1 MIYSITIN
9 SEHGTTSNIPYISD
23 GKDLNIKLIFTND
36 SMQTANLYYSDT
48 IPSGKSFLG
57 LSTSQ
62 GQTIVDIP
70 PYGKAN
76 FNLTE
81 DTSFYD
87 IFAKEIIPSDTF
99 KIELYQCSCE
109 QNRVNKTEYLTSV
122 GSLIGVLR
130 DEASMSEMS
139 ITIQS
144 KSLPIFNYCYIGV
157 FNRYYFVTEITS
169 VNYGLWEISLSIDV
183 LMSYKNALLQCK
195 GFIDRNEN
203 TNNPYIVDRKRV
215 IEQGQTL
222 EVATVDNKLF
232 GGVAGFTV
240 TGFIIGA
247 KTGAKTGE

>member
-1 MIYSITIN
+1 MIYSITIK
-9 SEHGTTSNIPYISD
+9 SEHGTTSRIQYISD

-36 SMQTANLYYSDT
+36 SRKTAELYYSDS
-48 IPSGKSFLG
+48 IPTGKSFLG
-57 LSTSQ
+57 ISTSPK
-62 GQTIVDIP
+62 QTLVDVP

-76 FNLTE
+76 FNLKE

-122 GSLIGVLR
+122 GSLMGVLR

-144 KSLPIFNYCYIGV
+144 KSLPTFNYCYIGV

-169 VNYGLWEISLSIDV
+169 VTYGLWEISLSIDV

-203 TNNPYIVDRKRV
+203 TSNPYIIDKKRV

-222 EVATVDNKLF
+222 EVSTVNNQLF

-240 TGFIIGA
+240 TGYIIGT
-247 KTGAKTGE
+247 KESNNE

>member
-62 GQTIVDIP
+62 GQTVVDIP

-81 DTSFYD
+81 NTSFYD

-99 KIELYQCSCE
+99 KIELYQCSSE
-109 QNRVNKTEYLTSV
+109 QNRVDKTNYLTSV

-144 KSLPIFNYCYIGV
+144 KSLPVFNYCYIGV

-169 VNYGLWEISLSIDV
+169 INYGLWEISLSIDV

-203 TNNPYIVDRKRV
+203 TNNPYIIDKRRV
-215 IEQGQTL
+215 IEQGQNITTTPITNEL
-222 EVATVDNKLF
+222 FTF
-232 GGVAGFTV
+232 GGSYVFTGLGIQGV
-240 TGFIIGA
+240 N
-247 KTGAKTGE
+247 KQ